1 MTIFVKHKQ
10 HIVHYLPAF
19 KSCLFIQKNK
29 IKQVRQRCMYRL
41 QNIHVTFALKTYEQK
56 NYFRPGSVQSEIIG
70 TSLTFNLVILEVWQR
85 KTKDL
90 YN

>member
-1 MTIFVKHKQ
+1 M
-10 HIVHYLPAF
+10 
-19 KSCLFIQKNK
+19 C
-29 IKQVRQRCMYRL
+29 RR

-56 NYFRPGSVQSEIIG
+56 NNFRPGSVQSEIIG

-85 KTKDL
+85 ETKDL